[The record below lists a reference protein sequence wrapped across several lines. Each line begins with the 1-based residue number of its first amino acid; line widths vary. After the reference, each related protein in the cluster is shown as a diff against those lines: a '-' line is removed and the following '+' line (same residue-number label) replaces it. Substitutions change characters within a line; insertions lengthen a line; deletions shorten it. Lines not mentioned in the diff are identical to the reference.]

1 MKNKRERPSVGE
13 RVMERLKRLFRPK
26 GEPEDPHAY
35 VSAPL
40 RCPPRNRGGAAVA
53 ELDEK

>member
-1 MKNKRERPSVGE
+1 
-13 RVMERLKRLFRPK
+13 MERLKRLFRPK
-26 GEPEDPHAY
+26 CEPDDPYAY

-53 ELDEK
+53 ELDEKWKATDEGFHVCNL